1 MTVTTATTPRT
12 NKHTPIIT
20 LFHTSQVELGAG
32 LTRGMTVVDTR
43 GEVFPPDR
51 PKRPAN
57 CHVAVE
63 VDAAALKVVFAEA
76 VLRAL

>member
-1 MTVTTATTPRT
+1 
-12 NKHTPIIT
+12 
-20 LFHTSQVELGAG
+20 
-32 LTRGMTVVDTR
+32 MTVVDPR

-57 CHVAVE
+57 CHVAVD
-63 VDAAALKVVFAEA
+63 VDAAALKAVFSEA